1 MLLARFNIEGDLMD
15 IVNRNCPECGNEH
28 SSEDIDLWTRCEA
41 CYSLLITDDEVLELE
56 DN

>member
-1 MLLARFNIEGDLMD
+1 MD
-15 IVNRNCPECGNEH
+15 IVNRNCPECGNQH
-28 SSEDIDLWTRCEA
+28 PSEDIDLWTRCEA